1 MKKFFVGLF
10 LLGIVSSTVLPVEAE
25 YTCNCTSS
33 DIVNKLKNASDS
45 DLNDLFDKM
54 IDQAAWYS
62 SFNTEDSLAELIY
75 DIKDESDFK
84 RALQYYITNNCSV
97 SGNKIMCSSI

>member
-33 DIVNKLKNASDS
+33 DIVNKLKNASGS
-45 DLNDLFDKM
+45 DLEYLFEKM
-54 IDQAAWYS
+54 IDEV
-62 SFNTEDSLAELIY
+62 SFSPSFKTEDSLAELIY
-75 DIKDESDFK
+75 EIRDEYDFK

-97 SGNKIMCSSI
+97 SGTQIICR